1 MKIKFLFTLIGLLCL
16 NILNNNMMFNFI
28 MLPGLEYI
36 KQTRVK
42 LGITQRRLA
51 SLTGISTSMINQIE
65 TGRCKPSYDTAK
77 KIFEILS
84 TLEGK
89 SSKKAGDI
97 CSRNIIF
104 AQKDDVLYSVVE
116 KMRHYFVSQVP
127 IFDGQ
132 KIVGIVSEDNL
143 AKRMVENDER
153 NLKNITIDTV
163 MEPSPPVVDA
173 GTPAKA
179 LVPLIRFAKCILVTE
194 KGNVI
199 GIITTTDILKMVE

>member
-1 MKIKFLFTLIGLLCL
+1 
-16 NILNNNMMFNFI
+16 
-28 MLPGLEYI
+28 MLPSLEYI
-36 KQTRVK
+36 KQTRQK

-77 KIFEILS
+77 KIFEVLS

-89 SSKKAGDI
+89 SAKKAGDI
-97 CSRNIIF
+97 CSKNIIF
-104 AQKDDVLYSVVE
+104 AQKDDILYSVLE
-116 KMRHYFVSQVP
+116 KMRLNFVSQVP
-127 IFDGQ
+127 VFEGQ

-143 AKRMVENDER
+143 AKKMVENDE
-153 NLKNITIDTV
+153 KNIKNMTIDNV
-163 MEPSPPVVDA
+163 MEPPPPVVDSV
-173 GTPAKA
+173 TPAKA

-194 KGNVI
+194 KGNVT

>member
-1 MKIKFLFTLIGLLCL
+1 MYLHIINIKGIFT
-16 NILNNNMMFNFI
+16 FI

-36 KQTRVK
+36 KQTRLK

-77 KIFEILS
+77 NIFEILS

-104 AQKDDVLYSVVE
+104 AQKDDSVYSIVE
-116 KMRHYFVSQVP
+116 KMRLHFVSQVP
-127 IFDGQ
+127 IFEGQ
-132 KIVGIVSEDNL
+132 KIVGIVSEDSL
-143 AKRMVENDER
+143 AKRMVENDEKK
-153 NLKNITIDTV
+153 LKNITIDTV
-163 MEPSPPVVDA
+163 MEPSPPLVDS

>member
-1 MKIKFLFTLIGLLCL
+1 MNLYIINIKRIFTC
-16 NILNNNMMFNFI
+16 I

-36 KQTRVK
+36 KQTRLK
-42 LGITQRRLA
+42 LAITQRRLA

-104 AQKDDVLYSVVE
+104 AQKDDSLYSIVE
-116 KMRHYFVSQVP
+116 KMRIHFVSQVP
-127 IFDGQ
+127 IFEGQ
-132 KIVGIVSEDNL
+132 KIVGIVSEDSL
-143 AKRMVENDER
+143 AKRMVENDEKK
-153 NLKNITIDTV
+153 LKNITIDTV
-163 MEPSPPVVDA
+163 MEPSPPLVDS

-179 LVPLIRFAKCILVTE
+179 LVPLIRFTKCILVTE

>member
-1 MKIKFLFTLIGLLCL
+1 MYLHIINIKGIFT
-16 NILNNNMMFNFI
+16 FI

-36 KQTRVK
+36 KQTRLK

-77 KIFEILS
+77 NIFEILS

-104 AQKDDVLYSVVE
+104 AQKDDSLYSIVE
-116 KMRHYFVSQVP
+116 KMRLHFVSQVP
-127 IFDGQ
+127 IFEGQ
-132 KIVGIVSEDNL
+132 KIVGIVSEDSL
-143 AKRMVENDER
+143 AKRMVENDEKK
-153 NLKNITIDTV
+153 LKNITIDTV
-163 MEPSPPVVDA
+163 MEPSPPLVDS

>member
-1 MKIKFLFTLIGLLCL
+1 MYLHIINIKGIFT
-16 NILNNNMMFNFI
+16 FI

-36 KQTRVK
+36 KQTRLK

-77 KIFEILS
+77 NIFEILS

-104 AQKDDVLYSVVE
+104 AQKDDSLYSIVE
-116 KMRHYFVSQVP
+116 KMRLHFVSQVP
-127 IFDGQ
+127 IFEGQ
-132 KIVGIVSEDNL
+132 KIVGIVSEDSL
-143 AKRMVENDER
+143 AKRMVENDEKK
-153 NLKNITIDTV
+153 LKNITIDTV
-163 MEPSPPVVDA
+163 MEPSPPLVDS

-194 KGNVI
+194 KGNVT

>member
-1 MKIKFLFTLIGLLCL
+1 
-16 NILNNNMMFNFI
+16 

-36 KQTRVK
+36 KQTRLK

-77 KIFEILS
+77 NIFEILS

-104 AQKDDVLYSVVE
+104 AQKDDSLYSIVE
-116 KMRHYFVSQVP
+116 KMRLHFVSQVP
-127 IFDGQ
+127 IFEGQ
-132 KIVGIVSEDNL
+132 KIVGIVSEDSL
-143 AKRMVENDER
+143 AKRMVEYDEKK
-153 NLKNITIDTV
+153 LKNITIDTV
-163 MEPSPPVVDA
+163 MEPSPPLVDS

>member
-1 MKIKFLFTLIGLLCL
+1 MYLHIINIKGIFT
-16 NILNNNMMFNFI
+16 FI

-36 KQTRVK
+36 KQTRLK

-77 KIFEILS
+77 NIFEILS

-104 AQKDDVLYSVVE
+104 AQKDDSLYSIVE
-116 KMRHYFVSQVP
+116 KMRLHFVSQVP
-127 IFDGQ
+127 IFEGQ
-132 KIVGIVSEDNL
+132 KIVGIVSEDSL
-143 AKRMVENDER
+143 AKRMVENDEKK
-153 NLKNITIDTV
+153 LKNIIIDTV
-163 MEPSPPVVDA
+163 MEPSPPLVDS

>member
-1 MKIKFLFTLIGLLCL
+1 
-16 NILNNNMMFNFI
+16 
-28 MLPGLEYI
+28 MLPRLEYI
-36 KQTRVK
+36 RQTRIK
-42 LGITQRRLA
+42 LGITQRKLA

-84 TLEGK
+84 SLEGN
-89 SSKKAGDI
+89 SSKKAADL
-97 CSRNIIF
+97 CSTKIIF
-104 AQKDDVLYSVVE
+104 AQKNDTLYNVVE
-116 KMRHYFVSQVP
+116 KMRDNFVSQIP

-143 AKRMVENDER
+143 AKKMVENEEKD
-153 NLKNITIDTV
+153 LKKMTIEMA
-163 MEPSPPVVDA
+163 MESPPPLVDSQ
-173 GTPAKA
+173 TPAKA

-194 KGNVI
+194 RGNVI

>member
-1 MKIKFLFTLIGLLCL
+1 MYLHIINIKGIFT
-16 NILNNNMMFNFI
+16 FI

-36 KQTRVK
+36 KQTRLK

-77 KIFEILS
+77 NIFEILS

-104 AQKDDVLYSVVE
+104 AQKDDSLYSIVE
-116 KMRHYFVSQVP
+116 KMRIHFVSQVP
-127 IFDGQ
+127 IFEGQ
-132 KIVGIVSEDNL
+132 KIVGIVSEDSL
-143 AKRMVENDER
+143 AKRMVENDEKK
-153 NLKNITIDTV
+153 LKNITIDTV
-163 MEPSPPVVDA
+163 MEPSPPLVDS

>member
-1 MKIKFLFTLIGLLCL
+1 MYLHIINIKGIFT
-16 NILNNNMMFNFI
+16 FI

-36 KQTRVK
+36 KQTRLK

-77 KIFEILS
+77 NIFEILS

-104 AQKDDVLYSVVE
+104 AQKDDSLYSIVE
-116 KMRHYFVSQVP
+116 KMRLHFVSQVP
-127 IFDGQ
+127 IFEGQ
-132 KIVGIVSEDNL
+132 KIVGIVSEDSL
-143 AKRMVENDER
+143 AKRMVENDEKK
-153 NLKNITIDTV
+153 LKNITIDTV
-163 MEPSPPVVDA
+163 MEPSPPLVDF

-194 KGNVI
+194 KGTVF

>member
-1 MKIKFLFTLIGLLCL
+1 MNLHIINTKGIFT
-16 NILNNNMMFNFI
+16 FI

-36 KQTRVK
+36 KQTRLK

-77 KIFEILS
+77 NIFEILS
-84 TLEGK
+84 SLEGK

-104 AQKDDVLYSVVE
+104 AQKDDSLYSIVE
-116 KMRHYFVSQVP
+116 KMRLHFVSQVP
-127 IFDGQ
+127 IFEGQ
-132 KIVGIVSEDNL
+132 KIVGIVSEDSL
-143 AKRMVENDER
+143 AKRMVENDEKK
-153 NLKNITIDTV
+153 LKNITIDTV
-163 MEPSPPVVDA
+163 MEPSPPLVDS

>member
-1 MKIKFLFTLIGLLCL
+1 MYLHIINIKGIFT
-16 NILNNNMMFNFI
+16 FI

-36 KQTRVK
+36 KQTRLK

-77 KIFEILS
+77 NIFEILS

-104 AQKDDVLYSVVE
+104 AQKDDSLYSIVE
-116 KMRHYFVSQVP
+116 KMRLHFVSQVP
-127 IFDGQ
+127 IFEGQ
-132 KIVGIVSEDNL
+132 KIVGIVSEDSL
-143 AKRMVENDER
+143 AKRMVEHDEKK
-153 NLKNITIDTV
+153 LKNITIDTV
-163 MEPSPPVVDA
+163 MEPSPPLVDS

-194 KGNVI
+194 KGNVM

>member
-1 MKIKFLFTLIGLLCL
+1 MYLHIINIKGIFT
-16 NILNNNMMFNFI
+16 FI

-36 KQTRVK
+36 KQTRLK

-77 KIFEILS
+77 NIFEILS

-104 AQKDDVLYSVVE
+104 AQKDDSLYSIVE
-116 KMRHYFVSQVP
+116 KMRLHFVSQVP
-127 IFDGQ
+127 IFEGQ
-132 KIVGIVSEDNL
+132 KIVGIVSEDSL
-143 AKRMVENDER
+143 AKRMVENDEKK
-153 NLKNITIDTV
+153 LKNITIDTV
-163 MEPSPPVVDA
+163 MEPSPPLVDS

-194 KGNVI
+194 KGNVM

>member
-1 MKIKFLFTLIGLLCL
+1 MYLHIINIKGIFT
-16 NILNNNMMFNFI
+16 FI

-36 KQTRVK
+36 KQTRLK

-77 KIFEILS
+77 NIFEILS

-97 CSRNIIF
+97 CSLNIIF
-104 AQKDDVLYSVVE
+104 AQKDDSLYSIVE
-116 KMRHYFVSQVP
+116 KMRIHFVSQVP
-127 IFDGQ
+127 IFEGQ
-132 KIVGIVSEDNL
+132 KIVGIVSEDSL
-143 AKRMVENDER
+143 AKRMVENDEKK
-153 NLKNITIDTV
+153 LKNITIDTV
-163 MEPSPPVVDA
+163 MEPSPPLVDS

>member
-1 MKIKFLFTLIGLLCL
+1 MYLHIINIKGIFT
-16 NILNNNMMFNFI
+16 FI

-36 KQTRVK
+36 KQTRLK

-104 AQKDDVLYSVVE
+104 AQKDDSLYSIVE
-116 KMRHYFVSQVP
+116 KMRLHFVSQVP
-127 IFDGQ
+127 IFEGQ
-132 KIVGIVSEDNL
+132 KIVGIVSEDSL
-143 AKRMVENDER
+143 AKRMVENDEKK
-153 NLKNITIDTV
+153 LKNITIDTV
-163 MEPSPPVVDA
+163 MEPSPPLVDS

>member
-1 MKIKFLFTLIGLLCL
+1 MYLHIINTKGIFT
-16 NILNNNMMFNFI
+16 FI

-36 KQTRVK
+36 KQTRLK

-77 KIFEILS
+77 NIFEILS

-104 AQKDDVLYSVVE
+104 AQKDDSLYSIVE
-116 KMRHYFVSQVP
+116 KMRLHFVSQVP
-127 IFDGQ
+127 IFEGQ
-132 KIVGIVSEDNL
+132 KIVGIVSEDSL
-143 AKRMVENDER
+143 AKRMVENDEKKLR
-153 NLKNITIDTV
+153 NITIDTV
-163 MEPSPPVVDA
+163 MEPSPPLVDS

>member
-1 MKIKFLFTLIGLLCL
+1 
-16 NILNNNMMFNFI
+16 

-36 KQTRVK
+36 KQTRLK
-42 LGITQRRLA
+42 LAITQRRLA

-104 AQKDDVLYSVVE
+104 AQKDDSLHNIVE
-116 KMRHYFVSQVP
+116 KMRLHFVSQVP
-127 IFDGQ
+127 IFEGQ
-132 KIVGIVSEDNL
+132 KIVGIVSEDSL
-143 AKRMVENDER
+143 AKRMVEHDEKK
-153 NLKNITIDTV
+153 LKNITIDTI
-163 MEPSPPVVDA
+163 MEPSPPLVDS

-194 KGNVI
+194 KGNVM

>member
-1 MKIKFLFTLIGLLCL
+1 MYLHIINIKGIFT
-16 NILNNNMMFNFI
+16 FI

-36 KQTRVK
+36 KQTRLK

-77 KIFEILS
+77 NIFEILS

-104 AQKDDVLYSVVE
+104 AQKDDSLYSIVE
-116 KMRHYFVSQVP
+116 KMRLHFVSQVP
-127 IFDGQ
+127 IFEGQ
-132 KIVGIVSEDNL
+132 KIVGIVSEDSL
-143 AKRMVENDER
+143 AKRMVEYDEKK
-153 NLKNITIDTV
+153 LKNITIDTV
-163 MEPSPPVVDA
+163 MEPSPPLVDS